1 MVRNLNLSLKDK
13 KQKRKL
19 KKSNYFPK
27 LIMSAS
33 NKIVGITTKEHPN
46 KLLLRIT
53 GDKKRYGGGAD
64 RYINKVKKL
73 KSERKD
79 FNV

>member
-1 MVRNLNLSLKDK
+1 
-13 KQKRKL
+13 
-19 KKSNYFPK
+19 
-27 LIMSAS
+27 MSAS